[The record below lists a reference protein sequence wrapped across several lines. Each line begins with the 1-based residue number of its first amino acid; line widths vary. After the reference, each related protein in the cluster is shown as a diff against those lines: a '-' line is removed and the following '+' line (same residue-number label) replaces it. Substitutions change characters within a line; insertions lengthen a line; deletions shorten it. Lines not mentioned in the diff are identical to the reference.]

1 MSDIIDQIK
10 EIDTAPKKIRDF
22 GITFFVVFVLI
33 GGILLYKGRTFGY
46 VGFGLGLLFLAS
58 GIWAPGTLRPF
69 YRTWMGLSV
78 VLGFFAS
85 RFILC
90 VLFYLVLTPIGM
102 IMRLFGKDFLNQ
114 RWDKEAQS
122 YWIKKKKRP
131 FDKEQYK
138 KLY

>member
-22 GITFFVVFVLI
+22 GITFFAVFVLI
-33 GGILLYKGRTFGY
+33 GGILLYKGRTLGY
-46 VGFGLGLLFLAS
+46 IGFGLGLLFLAS
-58 GIWAPGTLRPF
+58 GIWAPGTLRPL
-69 YRTWMGLSV
+69 YRIWMGLAV
-78 VLGFFAS
+78 VLGFFVS

-90 VLFYLVLTPIGM
+90 VLFYLVLTPIGI

-114 RWDKEAQS
+114 RWDKEVES
-122 YWIKKKKRP
+122 YWIKKKKRL